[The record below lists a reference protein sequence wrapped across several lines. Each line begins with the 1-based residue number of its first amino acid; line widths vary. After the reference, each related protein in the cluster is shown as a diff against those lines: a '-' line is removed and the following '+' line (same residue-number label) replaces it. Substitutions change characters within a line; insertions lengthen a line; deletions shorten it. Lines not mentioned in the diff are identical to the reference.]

1 MRLENCVEVSQ
12 HVKEAKDAI
21 ECREF
26 FFFLTKLAAVT
37 LPRRILTKRDGVDSR
52 PVIRRSTVE
61 S

>member
-21 ECREF
+21 ECRE